1 MNSPIEGIKSEF
13 YKNISIRSR
22 KHLKFEIVFEEE
34 EEEKEDCKMDIELFK
49 YEDGKYLLEFRRT
62 GGKFDDYCN
71 YFMRIKKII
80 EKIYLNN

>member
-1 MNSPIEGIKSEF
+1 MN
-13 YKNISIRSR
+13 
-22 KHLKFEIVFEEE
+22 
-34 EEEKEDCKMDIELFK
+34 IELFK

-62 GGKFDDYCN
+62 GGKFDDYYN